1 MCYLH
6 LPNGVTGNHDFNI
19 SYKTKRS
26 VSLKEDLEVIFNN
39 NATIIKDNSTKAK
52 AVVKKC
58 NLDKADDHKAVLY
71 ALAKLHGYT
80 ARDIERLIKNAKD
93 FRK

>member
-1 MCYLH
+1 MDILH
-6 LPNGVTGNHDFNI
+6 LPEDTIINFAIT
-19 SYKTKRS
+19 SRKE
-26 VSLKEDLEVIFNN
+26 VSLKEDLEIIFNN
-39 NATIIKDNSTKAK
+39 NATIIKDNSTKEK

-58 NLDKADDHKAVLY
+58 NLDKADDYKAVLY

-93 FRK
+93 FRNEKN